1 MKHYIKCSLGID
13 VSKDKWDFNLS
24 AIDIE
29 QKVKVLAT
37 KKFNS
42 TEISSV
48 IDWVEKRKIDDVPL
62 TITMEATGVYYEE
75 LAWHFHI
82 QGYRVSVVLPNKSK
96 KYLEGLGLKSKNDK
110 TDAKGLARM
119 GAEQSLE
126 QWKPLTNEIYSLRQ
140 LTRHYQSLQEEKTKL
155 TSQLHSIKSGRMRS
169 GFVEEQL
176 EASIKHV
183 GGQIN
188 DVTKA
193 IEEAIK
199 KDTLLNE
206 RVVNITKIK
215 GLSVLTVATVIAET
229 NGFAQIK
236 NIKQLES
243 YAGYDVVENASG
255 KRVGKTK
262 ISKKGNSRIRRILHF
277 AGLNTVRYQQGEFKN
292 LYERVYDRT
301 RIKMKG
307 YVAVQRKVLGLI
319 YALYKKNKPFNPDY
333 HKMLISGSN
342 EKKPLFHPD
351 GNAIKKMQADAVVCL
366 PWVTSVQQV
375 E

>member
-1 MKHYIKCSLGID
+1 MGID

-24 AIDIE
+24 AIDIG

-42 TEISSV
+42 TEINSV
-48 IDWVEKRKIDDVPL
+48 VDWVEKRKIGGIPL

-75 LAWHFHI
+75 LAWHFHL
-82 QGYRVSVVLPNKSK
+82 QEYRVSVVLPNKSK

-140 LTRHYQSLQEEKTKL
+140 LTRHYQSLQEEKTKF

-176 EASIKHV
+176 KTSIQHV
-183 GGQIN
+183 GKQIE
-188 DVTKA
+188 DITKE
-193 IEEAIK
+193 IEEAVK
-199 KDTLLNE
+199 KDPVLNE
-206 RVVNITKIK
+206 RVANITIVK

-236 NIKQLES
+236 NLKQLES

-319 YALYKKNKPFNPDY
+319 YTLYKKNQPFDPDY
-333 HKMLISGSN
+333 YKTVTSGSN
-342 EKKPLFHPD
+342 ENKPLFHPD
-351 GNAIKKMQADAVVCL
+351 GIAIKKMQADMVVCL
-366 PWVTSVQQV
+366 PWVTSVQQI